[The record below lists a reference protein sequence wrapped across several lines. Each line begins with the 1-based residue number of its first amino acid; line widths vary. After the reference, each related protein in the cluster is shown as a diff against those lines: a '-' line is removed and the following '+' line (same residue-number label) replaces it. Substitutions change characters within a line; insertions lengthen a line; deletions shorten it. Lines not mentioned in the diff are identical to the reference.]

1 MLLMEPLVAM
11 SMLKGRE
18 AGSTGCEQSERPHFH
33 GVKER
38 LESEQKKKKESE
50 RMRGGVSVINRHRYK
65 GTHGSRNRQGFKT
78 TTQSANALISA
89 V

>member
-1 MLLMEPLVAM
+1 MLLLLQHFHNLRWEVLQMLLMEPLVAM

-38 LESEQKKKKESE
+38 LESEQKKKKSQNE
-50 RMRGGVSVINRHRYK
+50 
-65 GTHGSRNRQGFKT
+65 
-78 TTQSANALISA
+78 
-89 V
+89 